1 MDSILDEV
9 FKENVLT
16 ISEMP
21 VVDLLLICAERLEG
35 IQDRK
40 IQNARSLILHAI
52 IRLEKAEPAPKN
64 QITDT

>member
-21 VVDLLLICAERLEG
+21 VVDLLLICAERLHKNPNK
-35 IQDRK
+35 QA
-40 IQNARSLILHAI
+40 QNARALILHAI
-52 IRLEKAEPAPKN
+52 IRLERAEPTPKN
-64 QITDT
+64 QIPE